1 MRAAIEAMRAAFRAL
16 HAGAVTMP
24 VRLGLSTPHGLVLFM
39 PALDATTG
47 GLGQKVVSVFGGNA
61 ARGLPTIHALVTLY
75 DAATGEPRAL
85 LEGSSLTALRT
96 GAVTGLATELLARP
110 DARVLTIF
118 GAGAQAPT
126 QIEAVCAVRPI
137 EEVFIVGRGASAEAL
152 AERLQA
158 DDPARLYFATEAR
171 EEAVRAAQVIVT
183 VTASQTP
190 VFDGEW
196 VEPGTHINAVGSYR
210 PDMQEVDATLLRR
223 ALVIVDQR
231 AAALEE
237 AGDLLVPL
245 ARGEW
250 ALTDLYADLGE
261 VVAGAVAL
269 PPDAGRIS
277 YFKSC
282 GLAIEDVAAAQAVL
296 RVAERDGLGQ
306 VVAL

>member
-1 MRAAIEAMRAAFRAL
+1 
-16 HAGAVTMP
+16 MP
-24 VRLGLSTPHGLVLFM
+24 VRLGLPTPDGLMLFM
-39 PALDATTG
+39 PALDGTTG
-47 GLGQKVVSVFGGNA
+47 GMGQKVVSVFGGNA
-61 ARGLPTIHALVTLY
+61 ARGLPTIYALVTLY
-75 DAATGEPRAL
+75 DASTGEPRAL
-85 LEGSSLTALRT
+85 LEGSALTALRT
-96 GAVTGLATELLARP
+96 GAVTGLATDLLARP
-110 DARVLTIF
+110 DAQVLTLF

-137 EEVFIVGRGASAEAL
+137 KEVFIVGRGASAEAL

-158 DDPARLYFATEAR
+158 DDPTRRYVATATR

-183 VTASQTP
+183 VTTSRTP
-190 VFDGEW
+190 VFEGAW
-196 VEPGTHINAVGSYR
+196 VEPGTHVNAVGSYR

-223 ALVIVDQR
+223 ALVVVDQR

-237 AGDLLVPL
+237 AGDLLMPL

-250 ALTDLYADLGE
+250 DLSGLYADLGE

-269 PPDAGRIS
+269 PADPQRIS

-306 VVAL
+306 LVSLA